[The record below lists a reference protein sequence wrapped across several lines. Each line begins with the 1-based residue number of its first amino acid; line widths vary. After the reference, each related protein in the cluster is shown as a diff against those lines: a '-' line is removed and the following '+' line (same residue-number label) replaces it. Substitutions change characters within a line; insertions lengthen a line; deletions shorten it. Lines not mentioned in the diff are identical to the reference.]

1 MARAKNIRS
10 LNQRPG
16 QQIKEQYRGCN
27 RVGWPSHWDVGQ
39 PLNHQHEMSNMPA
52 VAQAIF
58 FRRRHQPS
66 NPPLAKIRPGRPA
79 PAMGPGTAKGTFS
92 VISVILRSNTS
103 LLNITLLTLAQ
114 LAVMTI

>member
-52 VAQAIF
+52 VKPGGSGDLLP
-58 FRRRHQPS
+58 PS
-66 NPPLAKIRPGRPA
+66 LPA
-79 PAMGPGTAKGTFS
+79 
-92 VISVILRSNTS
+92 
-103 LLNITLLTLAQ
+103 
-114 LAVMTI
+114 